1 VIDCETEKIIPT
13 SVGKFFESFK
23 DPAQRESKGVWKLKD
38 WPSSQDFQSAYP
50 DLYNDF
56 CDSLPVPDFTRRE
69 GVLNLYAHV
78 RFTHRIHGG
87 ELMTSS
93 LLDLLNRI
101 LDLRCIMPSRARRLL
116 AGQDRKSAHYLKPF

>member
-1 VIDCETEKIIPT
+1 MLYVVHCNRNHNGADKVVVIECETEKIKQT
-13 SVGKFFESFK
+13 SVGSFFESFK
-23 DPAQRESKGVWKLKD
+23 DPSQRGSKGVWKLKD

-78 RFTHRIHGG
+78 RLSLRTNGP
-87 ELMTSS
+87 ELMTVP
-93 LLDLLNRI
+93 I
-101 LDLRCIMPSRARRLL
+101 WT
-116 AGQDRKSAHYLKPF
+116 Y

>member
-50 DLYNDF
+50 DLYNEL
-56 CDSLPVPDFTRRE
+56 CDSLPVPDYTR
-69 GVLNLYAHV
+69 HV
-78 RFTHRIHGG
+78 RFTDRIHGE

-101 LDLRCIMPSRARRLL
+101 LDLRCIMPSRARRLP
-116 AGQDRKSAHYLKPF
+116 AGKDRKSDHHSSDIMDGC